1 MADEKLT
8 LIEKLSKIKAMCDVV
23 IKGKKGFNYTYTDV
37 TEILAKVTAG
47 MKKYEVSLVPSIV
60 PGTGSISQNVVVN
73 TKTAKTGATFDS
85 KSTEMLFS
93 ADMVYKWINNENPED
108 VIEVPWYAVGSM
120 SDPSQAMGAA
130 MTYNM
135 RTFLTSFFQIA
146 QSDYDVDAYRSKQKE
161 AEEQVSKNILA
172 GVIAEIDKFVKGL
185 VAATPDKRDEL
196 IEFISKY
203 AGKNANY
210 LAIKD
215 IEVATAL
222 LTSLKEKFT
231 TDTKEKE
238 GK

>member
-1 MADEKLT
+1 MAEEKLT

-47 MKKYEVSLVPSIV
+47 MKKYEVSLIPSIV
-60 PGTGSISQNVVVN
+60 PGTGSISQNVIVN

-93 ADMVYKWINNENPED
+93 ADMVYKWVNNDNPDD
-108 VIEVPWYAVGSM
+108 VIEVPWFAVGSM

-146 QSDYDVDAYRSKQKE
+146 QSDLDVDAYRSKQKE
-161 AEEQVSKNILA
+161 AEEQVNKNILM
-172 GVIAEIDKFVKGL
+172 GIIAEIDKFVKGIIA
-185 VAATPDKRDEL
+185 VSPDKRDEL
-196 IEFISKY
+196 IEFITKY
-203 AGKNANY
+203 TGKNADY
-210 LAIKD
+210 TKIKD
-215 IEVATAL
+215 LEAATTL
-222 LTSLKEKFT
+222 LANLKEKFT
-231 TDTKEKE
+231 AKTEKE